1 MASFAQPGW
10 RWSNGGSEDDM
21 PLYLPPISR
30 RTFVLGSVA
39 AAILGPRGARGA
51 DERPPAD
58 ADRLALLS
66 DTHVAADRAA
76 VMRGVTVA
84 EHLAKVVA
92 EVAAVSPR
100 PAAALVNGDLAL
112 GLGEAG
118 DYATLLELVKPLREA
133 GLPLHLT
140 LGNHDHREHF
150 RAAVPEGQRDKP
162 AVADREAYAVESPRA
177 DWFVLDSLRKT
188 NEVGGA
194 VGEAQLH
201 WLAEQ
206 LDARKDKPALV
217 MVHHNPDE
225 EDPTR
230 GGLADTKALLDLLAP
245 RKQVKALFFGHTHAW
260 SLRERE
266 GLHLVNLPPVAYV
279 FQAGL
284 PSGWVDMKMAEG
296 GATLQLRCV
305 DASHRQHGEKHELKW
320 R

>member
-1 MASFAQPGW
+1 
-10 RWSNGGSEDDM
+10 M
-21 PLYLPPISR
+21 PVYFPPISR
-30 RTFVLGSVA
+30 RNFLAASVGA
-39 AAILGPRGARGA
+39 AAALAGAGA
-51 DERPPAD
+51 PPAGKATVD
-58 ADRLALLS
+58 ADRFALLS
-66 DTHVAADRAA
+66 DTHVAADRTHM
-76 VMRGVTVA
+76 MRGVTMA
-84 EHLAKVVA
+84 QHLAKVVA
-92 EVAAVSPR
+92 EVAALSPR

-162 AVADREAYAVESPRA
+162 AVADREADAVGSPRA

-230 GGLADTKALLDLLAP
+230 GGLADTVALLDLLAP

-260 SLRERE
+260 SVRDRD

-284 PSGWVDMKMAEG
+284 PSGWVDVELTEG
-296 GATLQLRCV
+296 GATLELRCV

>member
-1 MASFAQPGW
+1 MAA
-10 RWSNGGSEDDM
+10 GGTDM
-21 PLYLPPISR
+21 PIHVPPISR
-30 RTFVLGSVA
+30 RSFLAGSVGA
-39 AAILGPRGARGA
+39 AAALAGAGTLAAAGA
-51 DERPPAD
+51 PVD
-58 ADRLALLS
+58 ADRFALLS
-66 DTHVAADRAA
+66 DTHVAADRTAM
-76 VMRGVTVA
+76 MRGVTVA
-84 EHLAKVVA
+84 HHLAKVVT
-92 EVAAVSPR
+92 EVAALSPR

-112 GLGEAG
+112 GVGEAG
-118 DYATLLELVKPLREA
+118 DYATLLDLIKPLREA

-150 RAAVPEGQRDKP
+150 RAAVPERERDKP
-162 AVADREAYAVESPRA
+162 AVADREAYVIESPRA

-188 NEVGGA
+188 NEVGGD

-206 LDARKDKPALV
+206 LEARKDKPALV

-225 EDPTR
+225 EDPSR
-230 GGLADTKALLDLLAP
+230 GGLADTRALLDLLAP
-245 RKQVKALFFGHTHAW
+245 RRHVKALFFGHTHAW

-284 PSGWVDMKMAEG
+284 PSGWVDMKTTEG

-305 DASHRQHGEKHELKW
+305 DASHRQHGEKHELRW